1 MVFILLNRWF
11 NRIYCSIYETKQV
24 LNLDDL
30 TFFSTIIDSGSL
42 TQAAKKMG
50 VPKSKISRR
59 LASLENE
66 LGYQLL
72 IRTTRKQELTESGL
86 LLYRSCKPHLEALSG
101 IENDLH
107 ELNTSPKGRLNI
119 LLPLEFFSQVI
130 SQIITDFAKLYPE
143 IVVHCSHYSSAFPE
157 ENYYYDL
164 IFVLHETDL
173 SASSWVGKQLLSFPQ
188 SIYSGEKYLTDHI
201 KTPENLQSE
210 KCITSNNN
218 EQWLFREN
226 SKIQL
231 ISVDEKIILSSPQMR
246 LEATS
251 QHLGLAKLPDYLCQ
265 SKGRLL
271 NVKRLKLSHE
281 PVALQLTV
289 LYQSRS
295 IAFKTRMF
303 LEYFQSNIG
312 SLS

>member
-1 MVFILLNRWF
+1 MRQPV
-11 NRIYCSIYETKQV
+11 V

-30 TFFSTIIDSGSL
+30 HFFSTIIDAGSL
-42 TQAAKKMG
+42 TQAAKKML

-59 LASLENE
+59 LANLEAE

-86 LLYRSCKPHLEALSG
+86 LLYRSCKPHLEALSD
-101 IENDLH
+101 IENDIH
-107 ELNTSPKGRLNI
+107 ELNTSTKGRLNI

-130 SQIITDFAKLYPE
+130 SQIITDFAKIYPD
-143 IVVHCSHYSSAFPE
+143 IVVHCSHYSSKFPD

-164 IFVLHETDL
+164 VFVLHETDL
-173 SASSWVGKQLLSFPQ
+173 AASSWVGKQLLSFPQ
-188 SIYSGEKYLTDHI
+188 SIYAGVNYPVEHI
-201 KTPENLQSE
+201 HHPEDIQNE

-218 EQWLFREN
+218 EKWLFREDN
-226 SKIQL
+226 KIQL
-231 ISVDEKIILSSPQMR
+231 ITVNEKVILSSPKMR
-246 LEATS
+246 LEATA
-251 QHLGLAKLPDYLCQ
+251 QHLGIAKLPNYLCQ
-265 SKGRLL
+265 SQGHLL
-271 NVKRLKLSHE
+271 NVKRLDLSHY

-303 LEYFQSNIG
+303 LEYFQSNMG
-312 SLS
+312 DLNNLSFE

>member
-1 MVFILLNRWF
+1 MI
-11 NRIYCSIYETKQV
+11 
-24 LNLDDL
+24 NLDDL

-42 TQAAKKMG
+42 TKAAKVIG
-50 VPKSKISRR
+50 VPKSKLSRR
-59 LASLENE
+59 LTNLETE

-101 IENDLH
+101 IESDIH
-107 ELNTSPKGRLNI
+107 ELNTLPKGRLNI
-119 LLPLEFFSQVI
+119 LLPSEFFSQVI
-130 SQIITDFAKLYPE
+130 SQIITDFAKIYPD
-143 IVVHCSHYSSAFPE
+143 IVVHCSHYSSEFPE

-173 SASSWVGKQLLSFPQ
+173 PSSSWVGKQLLSFPQ
-188 SIYSGEKYLTDHI
+188 SIYAGENYPTEHLYTLEDI
-201 KTPENLQSE
+201 QGE

-218 EQWLFREN
+218 EQWLFREGN
-226 SKIQL
+226 QIQL
-231 ISVDEKIILSSPQMR
+231 ISVNEKVILSSSQMR

-251 QHLGLAKLPDYLCQ
+251 QHLGIAKLPDYLCQ
-265 SKGRLL
+265 SCGHLL
-271 NVKRLKLSHE
+271 NVKRLKLSNE

>member
-1 MVFILLNRWF
+1 M
-11 NRIYCSIYETKQV
+11 

-30 TFFSTIIDSGSL
+30 IFFSTIIDSGSL
-42 TQAAKKMG
+42 TQAARTMG
-50 VPKSKISRR
+50 VPKSKLSRR
-59 LASLENE
+59 LANLEAE

-86 LLYRSCKPHLEALSG
+86 LLYRSCKPHLEALSS
-101 IENDLH
+101 IENDIH

-119 LLPLEFFSQVI
+119 LLPIEFFSQII
-130 SQIITDFAKLYPE
+130 SQIITDFAKIYPD
-143 IVVHCSHYSSAFPE
+143 IVVHCSHYSSEFPE

-173 SASSWVGKQLLSFPQ
+173 AHSSWVGKQLLSFPQ
-188 SIYSGEKYLTDHI
+188 SIYSGVNESVEHI
-201 KTPENLQSE
+201 HTPEDLQNE

-226 SKIQL
+226 NKIQL
-231 ISVDEKIILSSPQMR
+231 ISVHEKVILSSPQMR

-251 QHLGLAKLPDYLCQ
+251 QHLGIAKLPDYLCQ
-265 SKGRLL
+265 SQGHLL
-271 NVKRLKLSHE
+271 SVKRLKLSHD

-303 LEYFQSNIG
+303 LEYFQSKMG

>member
-1 MVFILLNRWF
+1 M
-11 NRIYCSIYETKQV
+11 

-30 TFFSTIIDSGSL
+30 TFFSTIIDAGSL
-42 TQAAKKMG
+42 TKAAKLMD
-50 VPKSKISRR
+50 VPKSKLSRR
-59 LASLENE
+59 LANLESE

-72 IRTTRKQELTESGL
+72 IRTTRKQELTASGL

-101 IENDLH
+101 IENDIH

-119 LLPLEFFSQVI
+119 LLPSEFFSQVI
-130 SQIITDFAKLYPE
+130 SQIITDFAKIYPD
-143 IVVHCSHYSSAFPE
+143 IVVHCSHYSSKLPE

-164 IFVLHETDL
+164 IFILHETDL
-173 SASSWVGKQLLSFPQ
+173 PSSSWVGKQLLSFPQ
-188 SIYSGEKYLTDHI
+188 SIYAGVDYSTDHLH
-201 KTPENLQSE
+201 TPEDIQNE

-218 EQWLFREN
+218 EQWLFREHN
-226 SKIQL
+226 KIQL
-231 ISVDEKIILSSPQMR
+231 ISVNEKVILSSPQMR

-251 QHLGLAKLPDYLCQ
+251 QHLGIAKLPDYLCQ
-265 SKGRLL
+265 SGGHLL
-271 NVKRLKLSHE
+271 NVKRIKLSNE

>member
-1 MVFILLNRWF
+1 M
-11 NRIYCSIYETKQV
+11 

-30 TFFSTIIDSGSL
+30 TFFSTIIDAGSL
-42 TQAAKKMG
+42 TKAAKIMD
-50 VPKSKISRR
+50 VPKSKLSRR
-59 LASLENE
+59 LANLESE

-72 IRTTRKQELTESGL
+72 IRTTRKQELTASGL
-86 LLYRSCKPHLEALSG
+86 LLYRSCKPHLEALNN
-101 IENDLH
+101 IENDIH

-119 LLPLEFFSQVI
+119 LLPSEFFSQVI
-130 SQIITDFAKLYPE
+130 SQIITDFAKIYPD
-143 IVVHCSHYSSAFPE
+143 IVVHCSHYSSKLPE

-173 SASSWVGKQLLSFPQ
+173 PSSSWVGKQLLSFPQ
-188 SIYSGEKYLTDHI
+188 SIYAGVDYSTEHLYS
-201 KTPENLQSE
+201 PEDIQTE

-218 EQWLFREN
+218 EQWLFREHN
-226 SKIQL
+226 KIQL
-231 ISVDEKIILSSPQMR
+231 ISVNEKVILSSPQMR

-251 QHLGLAKLPDYLCQ
+251 QHLGIAKLPDYLCQ
-265 SKGRLL
+265 SCGHLL
-271 NVKRLKLSHE
+271 NVKRIKLSNE